1 MDSARESSAHPSEG
15 AADGAA
21 GQGAARPAT
30 SPAPPA
36 PSLPRKVVRKSRQIA
51 RRAGQK
57 RRNWRKELRKSR
69 RWAQDYRK
77 FLRKEFRWET
87 SPTMRRPQWWAQGFL
102 SRSVTLYDLPNADQ
116 QDYVTDV
123 QRYTRTK
130 RMVHEHLQE
139 ILDNKFS
146 FFLLMNQ
153 LGLDSDVV
161 PLLGLYSRGEVAVFP
176 HDDQVPLREFLQT
189 RLEVDR
195 RVFVKPLRGAEGRF
209 VVAIRRTEDGWR
221 MNGRDCDFEEVASW
235 IEARPK
241 PMLFEAAVPQAPEQ
255 ARLNPESTNT
265 LRVLTM
271 PDLTR
276 GKEPF
281 VAVAV
286 QRIGTG
292 RSNHVDNWTQ
302 GGLSA
307 KIDLETGRLSRAGQL
322 PDDHTP
328 VWHSVHP
335 DSGAQIEGALVP
347 FWEETKALV
356 LDGAKRLSFM
366 EYIGWDI
373 IVSPTGPVILEA
385 NVNSGMNVLQV
396 HGPLLADERVRRY
409 FEKRGV
415 VPKRRD

>member
-1 MDSARESSAHPSEG
+1 MDSAADHGRHP
-15 AADGAA
+15 APDGAA
-21 GQGAARPAT
+21 QPVP
-30 SPAPPA
+30 SPTPPP
-36 PSLPRKVVRKSRQIA
+36 PSFPRKVVRKSRQIA
-51 RRAGQK
+51 RKADHK
-57 RRNWRKELRKSR
+57 RRNWRKEVRKSR
-69 RWAQDYRK
+69 RWAEDYRK

-87 SPTMRRPQWWAQGFL
+87 SPDMRRPQWWAQGFL
-102 SRSVTLYDLPNADQ
+102 SRSVTLYDLPNEDQ

-130 RMVHEHLQE
+130 RMVHPHLQE

-161 PLLGLYSRGEVAVFP
+161 PLLGLYSRGEVHVFP
-176 HDDQVPLREFLQT
+176 NDDQVPLREFLET
-189 RLEVDR
+189 RLEVGQ

-209 VVAIRRTEDGWR
+209 VVSVRRTADGWR
-221 MNGRDCDFEEVASW
+221 MNGQDRSFEDVASW

-241 PMLFEAAVPQAPEQ
+241 PMIFEAAVPQAESQ
-255 ARLNPESTNT
+255 AQLNPHSTNT

-271 PDLTR
+271 PDLTQ

-281 VAVAV
+281 IAVAV
-286 QRIGTG
+286 QRIGTS
-292 RSNHVDNWTQ
+292 RSAHVDNWTQ

-307 KIDLETGRLSRAGQL
+307 KIDIATGTLSRAGQL

-328 VWHSVHP
+328 VWHTVHP
-335 DSGAQIEGALVP
+335 DSGAQIEGATVP

-356 LDGAKRLSFM
+356 LEGAKRLNFM

-396 HGPLLADERVRRY
+396 HGPLLKDERVRRY

-415 VPKRRD
+415 VPKKRN

>member
-1 MDSARESSAHPSEG
+1 MDSAADSADSMTAQTPVSPSSAVSS
-15 AADGAA
+15 AA
-21 GQGAARPAT
+21 GRP
-30 SPAPPA
+30 SF
-36 PSLPRKVVRKSRQIA
+36 PRKVIRKSRQLQ
-51 RRAGQK
+51 RRAEQK

-69 RWAQDYRK
+69 RWTEDYRK

-87 SPTMRRPQWWAQGFL
+87 SPGMRRPQWWAQGFL
-102 SRSVTLYDLPNADQ
+102 SRSVTLYNLPNEDQ

-130 RMVHEHLQE
+130 RMVHPHLQE

-146 FFLLMNQ
+146 FFLLMSQ

-161 PLLGLYSRGEVAVFP
+161 PLLGLYTRGEVHVFP
-176 HDDQVPLREFLQT
+176 NDDQVPLEEFLLT
-189 RLEVDR
+189 RLVVGR
-195 RVFVKPLRGAEGRF
+195 RIFVKPLRGAEGRF
-209 VVAIRRTEDGWR
+209 VVAIRRTETGWR
-221 MNGRDCDFEEVASW
+221 MNGKDCTLREVADW
-235 IEARPK
+235 IAARPK
-241 PMLFEAAVPQAPEQ
+241 PMIFEAAVPQAESQ
-255 ARLNPESTNT
+255 RRLNPQSTNT
-265 LRVLTM
+265 LRILTM

-276 GKEPF
+276 NKEPF
-281 VAVAV
+281 IAIAV
-286 QRIGTG
+286 QRIGTA
-292 RSNHVDNWTQ
+292 RSAHVDNWTQ

-307 KIDLETGRLSRAGQL
+307 KIDIDTGTLSSAGQL

-328 VWHSVHP
+328 LWYDVHP
-335 DSGAQIEGALVP
+335 DSGERIEGAQVP

-356 LDGAKRLSFM
+356 LEGANRLSFM

-396 HGPLLADERVRRY
+396 HGPLLKDPRVRRY

-415 VPKRRD
+415 VPKQA

>member
-1 MDSARESSAHPSEG
+1 MDSAADSADSMTAQTPVSPSSAVSS
-15 AADGAA
+15 AAP
-21 GQGAARPAT
+21 R
-30 SPAPPA
+30 
-36 PSLPRKVVRKSRQIA
+36 PSLPRKVIRKSRQLQ
-51 RRAGQK
+51 RRAEQK

-69 RWAQDYRK
+69 RWTEDYRK

-87 SPTMRRPQWWAQGFL
+87 SPSMRRPQWWAQGFL
-102 SRSVTLYDLPNADQ
+102 SRSVSLYGLPNEDQ

-130 RMVHEHLQE
+130 RMVHPHLQE

-146 FFLLMNQ
+146 FFLLMSQ

-161 PLLGLYSRGEVAVFP
+161 PLLGLYTRGEVHVFP
-176 HDDQVPLREFLQT
+176 NDDQVPLEEFLLT
-189 RLEVDR
+189 RLVVGR
-195 RVFVKPLRGAEGRF
+195 RIFVKPLRGAEGRF
-209 VVAIRRTEDGWR
+209 VVAIRRTETGWR
-221 MNGRDCDFEEVASW
+221 MNGKDCTLREVADW
-235 IEARPK
+235 IAARPK
-241 PMLFEAAVPQAPEQ
+241 PMIFEAAVPQAESQ
-255 ARLNPESTNT
+255 RRLNPQSTNT
-265 LRVLTM
+265 LRILTM

-276 GKEPF
+276 NKEPF
-281 VAVAV
+281 IAIAV
-286 QRIGTG
+286 QRIGTA
-292 RSNHVDNWTQ
+292 RSAHVDNWTQ

-307 KIDLETGRLSRAGQL
+307 KVDIDTGTLSRAGQL

-328 VWHSVHP
+328 LWYDIHP
-335 DSGAQIEGALVP
+335 DSGERIEGAQVP

-356 LDGAKRLSFM
+356 LEGANRLSFM

-396 HGPLLADERVRRY
+396 HGPLLKDPRVRRY

-415 VPKRRD
+415 VPKRV

>member
-1 MDSARESSAHPSEG
+1 MES
-15 AADGAA
+15 AADHA
-21 GQGAARPAT
+21 GPHT
-30 SPAPPA
+30 STAPDAGSADVAGPAPGSATPPP
-36 PSLPRKVVRKSRQIA
+36 PSFPRKVLRKSRQIA
-51 RRAGQK
+51 RRTDQK

-77 FLRKEFRWET
+77 FLRKEFRWEA
-87 SPTMRRPQWWAQGFL
+87 SPALRRPQWWAQGFL
-102 SRSVTLYDLPNADQ
+102 SRSVTLYDLPNEDQ

-130 RMVHEHLQE
+130 RMVHPHLQE

-153 LGLDSDVV
+153 LGLDADVV
-161 PLLGLYSRGEVAVFP
+161 PLLGLYTRGEVHVFP
-176 HDDQVPLREFLQT
+176 NDDQVPLPEFLET
-189 RLEVDR
+189 RLDVGQ

-209 VVAIRRTEDGWR
+209 VVAIRRTETGWR
-221 MNGRDCDFEEVASW
+221 MNGADCTLDEVSSW
-235 IEARPK
+235 IAARPK
-241 PMLFEAAVPQAPEQ
+241 PMLFEAAVPQAEAQ
-255 ARLNPESTNT
+255 AELNPQSTNT

-281 VAVAV
+281 IAVAV
-286 QRIGTG
+286 QRIGTS
-292 RSNHVDNWTQ
+292 RSAHVDNWTQ

-307 KIDLETGRLSRAGQL
+307 KVDVETGCLSQAGQL
-322 PDDHTP
+322 PEDHTP
-328 VWHSVHP
+328 VWHTHHP
-335 DSGAQIEGALVP
+335 DSGAQIEGAQVP

-356 LDGAKRLSFM
+356 LEGANRLNFM

-373 IVSPTGPVILEA
+373 VVSPNGPVILEA

-396 HGPLLADERVRRY
+396 HGPLLKDERVRRY

-415 VPKRRD
+415 VPRRA